1 MEVGVDGSLSE
12 LASAFEASE
21 SIKVVRLPVI
31 LKFLNWENL
40 PSSAAMHLLSVAL
53 TMGILSVAGEVL
65 ALQKIGTNG
74 SQVANSQRCLKKLGY
89 FKGPVTGKFATL
101 TENAVIKFQQANRLP
116 AVGFIGPSTQRALQ
130 RACQSQASSRNVNGN
145 SASAVNQYPTLSQG
159 STGAAV
165 TKLQQR
171 LQQRGYFNANPT
183 GNFGRITKDAVIAFQ
198 RNAGIS
204 TTGIVD
210 RQTWNALL
218 GSSQAPAKSSFSTQ
232 QIRELQQGLR
242 QLGYFKANPTGTSGP
257 ITREAITKFQQDY
270 KLPVNGQANTQA
282 LVAVRRALAGGYAT
296 QQPARNYL
304 TVGDRSDNVRLVQN
318 RLWQLGFFN
327 ANADGYF
334 SDYTRNSVMAFQQ
347 SFGLNSTGNVD
358 WQTWEALGLNNAKSS
373 NYTETNRY
381 LVPVT
386 NGYLSPEIHS
396 NILAGNNGYKV
407 IVPIFS
413 NDTLSK
419 VQQYIPHAV
428 TEQSSLGDYV
438 NAGAFSDR
446 AEAERVT
453 KMLRSYGV
461 DARVKYN

>member
-1 MEVGVDGSLSE
+1 VEVGVDGSLSE

-65 ALQKIGTNG
+65 ALQKIGTNS

-204 TTGIVD
+204 ATGIVGG
-210 RQTWNALL
+210 QTWNALL

-318 RLWQLGFFN
+318 RLWQLGFF
-327 ANADGYF
+327 
-334 SDYTRNSVMAFQQ
+334 
-347 SFGLNSTGNVD
+347 
-358 WQTWEALGLNNAKSS
+358 
-373 NYTETNRY
+373 
-381 LVPVT
+381 
-386 NGYLSPEIHS
+386 
-396 NILAGNNGYKV
+396 
-407 IVPIFS
+407 
-413 NDTLSK
+413 
-419 VQQYIPHAV
+419 
-428 TEQSSLGDYV
+428 
-438 NAGAFSDR
+438 
-446 AEAERVT
+446 
-453 KMLRSYGV
+453 
-461 DARVKYN
+461 